1 MTTSPALRAIDDA
14 IRAARRLQAGG
25 LRTAAGASAVPQLA
39 RLLEEL
45 AARRNEVAGGG
56 TVDRAWAG
64 ATVRWVA
71 EWLPDEE
78 LGLLARLGAI
88 ARAGSGV

>member
-1 MTTSPALRAIDDA
+1 MAPSPTLRAFDDA

-25 LRTAAGASAVPQLA
+25 LRTTAGASAEPQLV

-45 AARRNEVAGGG
+45 SARRREVAEGG

-64 ATVRWVA
+64 AAVRWVA
-71 EWLPDEE
+71 EWLPEEE
-78 LGLLARLGAI
+78 LGLLACLGAI
-88 ARAGSGV
+88 ARAGAGA